1 MTKTRKDDDMI
12 AKLIMAYL
20 LKHDGCINIDRYEI
34 RLLYTGEYKT
44 RKEWEEIFRIENEF
58 SKPNTHRKF

>member
-1 MTKTRKDDDMI
+1 MI

-44 RKEWEEIFRIENEF
+44 RKEWKEIFRIENEF